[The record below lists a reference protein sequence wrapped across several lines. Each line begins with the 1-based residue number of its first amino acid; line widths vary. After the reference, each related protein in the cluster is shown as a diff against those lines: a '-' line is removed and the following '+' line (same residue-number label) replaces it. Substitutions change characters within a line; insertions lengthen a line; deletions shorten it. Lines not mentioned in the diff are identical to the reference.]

1 MLLTMNGTLTVVFSS
16 GQDEQDALEDR
27 AEAEGVAEHHRHA
40 DDLQRSRH
48 DLSHVPQ
55 EGATGE
61 EYNLEAA
68 PKKSKL
74 KSSKSRLKSTAH
86 LLSC

>member
-1 MLLTMNGTLTVVFSS
+1 MRFELSNPTAPLPLSRYPNPVMLLTMNGTLTVVFSS

-27 AEAEGVAEHHRHA
+27 AEAEGVAEHHGHA

-48 DLSHVPQ
+48 DLRHVPQ

-61 EYNLEAA
+61 E
-68 PKKSKL
+68 
-74 KSSKSRLKSTAH
+74 
-86 LLSC
+86 